1 MIDEN
6 RLIEELR
13 KSNYHHASNSR
24 EEVLLD
30 RTIRIVQEQPKVNEW
45 IPIEERL
52 PELAGYRCLA
62 TIENKYGQRKVA
74 DVFTNYGMYGVSPF
88 WLSNAKE
95 IDLSGWKVI
104 AWQPLPNPYIKEKK
118 TMAENKMKEVAKL
131 LGVEFGKPFKIKGL
145 KQNPHRITE
154 EGLIDCENFECTRK
168 LSLLLKGELE
178 IEQPILDKSE
188 KRYLENVLRPFKDRV
203 AYVDKEDYG
212 TKKEFIHIEIIN
224 DIELDFPNFEKGT
237 MYKGMD
243 SNKHY
248 TLEKLGLFEKE

>member
-1 MIDEN
+1 
-6 RLIEELR
+6 
-13 KSNYHHASNSR
+13 
-24 EEVLLD
+24 
-30 RTIRIVQEQPKVNEW
+30 
-45 IPIEERL
+45 
-52 PELAGYRCLA
+52 
-62 TIENKYGQRKVA
+62 
-74 DVFTNYGMYGVSPF
+74 
-88 WLSNAKE
+88 
-95 IDLSGWKVI
+95 
-104 AWQPLPNPYIKEKK
+104 
-118 TMAENKMKEVAKL
+118 MAENKMKDVAEL
-131 LGVEFGKPFKIKGL
+131 LGVEMGAPFKIKCSTYNL
-145 KQNPHRITE
+145 HKITE
-154 EGLIDCENFECTRK
+154 DGLIDCDNFECTRK

-248 TLEKLGLFEKE
+248 TLEELGLFEKE